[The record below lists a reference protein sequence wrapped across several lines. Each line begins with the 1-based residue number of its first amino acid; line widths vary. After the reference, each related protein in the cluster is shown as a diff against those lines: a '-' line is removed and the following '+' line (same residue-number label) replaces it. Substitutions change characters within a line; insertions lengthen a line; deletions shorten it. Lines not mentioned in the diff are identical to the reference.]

1 MYKIIFLFLLYFSSL
16 HAALV
21 GSNFSNQDINI
32 LTELDIESSFITD
45 YELQQS
51 YSRYAKSNTF
61 YKQRLSDATLFVP
74 IIKNILRKEGVPS
87 SFVYLAMAES
97 NFNVNAK
104 GNKALGL
111 WQFMPETGKLLGLA
125 NNMYVDERLDFIKSS
140 QAATKYLKRLHSKFG
155 KWYLAAMA
163 YNAGEGRIIEGIVRA
178 TIDLYIEKN
187 GVESK
192 QRQIASYLK
201 TLDTYQKKK
210 GGYSD
215 LYEAYNDVKT
225 WGITPDIY
233 DLFST
238 QKDAKRQYIPTE
250 TREYIRKIVAL
261 GMMNNKSFIS
271 DDDAHLLNMGNTNTS
286 IATIQVKGGLHLQSV
301 ASAIGM
307 KYVDLAKLN
316 LHIKEHIIP
325 PFSKAYDIYIPYSR
339 LSRYNL
345 NKDAIG
351 NEKFTIH
358 QVKQGDSL
366 ASIAQ
371 QYNVELSVIKDYNK
385 LTSAKLSP
393 KQKLILPVVKEF
405 TEKLPYHTIS
415 NKKDYYVQKGDTLQ
429 SISKRYNIS
438 AEKIKKDNNLKSSS
452 LNIGDKLVFNY

>member
-1 MYKIIFLFLLYFSSL
+1 MYKVIFLFLLYFSSL

-21 GSNFSNQDINI
+21 GSNFNKQDINI
-32 LTELDIESSFITD
+32 LNELDIESSFITD

-51 YSRYAKSNTF
+51 YSRYAKSNHF
-61 YKQRLSDATLFVP
+61 YKQKLSDATLFVP

-97 NFNVNAK
+97 NFNISAK

-111 WQFMPETGKLLGLA
+111 WQFMPETGKLLGLD
-125 NNMYVDERLDFIKSS
+125 NNMYVDERLDLIKSS
-140 QAATKYLKRLHSKFG
+140 QAATKYLKRLHDKFG

-163 YNAGEGRIIEGIVRA
+163 YNAGEGRIIEGITRA

-187 GVESK
+187 GIES
-192 QRQIASYLK
+192 RQKTITSYLK
-201 TLDTYQKKK
+201 ILDTYQTKK
-210 GGYSD
+210 GGYRD

-225 WGITPDIY
+225 WGITLDIY
-233 DLFST
+233 DLFT
-238 QKDAKRQYIPTE
+238 AQKEAKRQYIPTE

-271 DDDAHLLNMGNTNTS
+271 DDDSHLLNMGNTNTS
-286 IATIQVKGGLHLQSV
+286 IATIQVKGGLHLQSI

-325 PFSKAYDIYIPYSR
+325 PFEKAYDIYIPYSR

-351 NEKFTIH
+351 NERFTIH
-358 QVKQGDSL
+358 QVKPGDSL
-366 ASIAQ
+366 ASISK
-371 QYNVELSVIKDYNK
+371 QYNVAFSVIKDFNK
-385 LTSAKLSP
+385 LNSGKLSP
-393 KQKLILPVVKEF
+393 KQKLILPVVNEL
-405 TEKLPYHTIS
+405 TEKLPFNNIN

-429 SISKRYNIS
+429 NISKRYNI
-438 AEKIKKDNNLKSSS
+438 APEKLIKDNNLKNSS